1 MILLRNVTLPLSYTQ
16 KTLTDLAAQRL
27 HTDRKQL
34 CTVQL
39 FRRSVDARK
48 KQAVH
53 FTASLLVTADRE
65 DALLAACKGD
75 KDVLPYTPYQYHVPA
90 ASPRNLSPV
99 VIGSGPAG
107 LFAAYVL
114 ALAGTKPVLLERG
127 YDVDTRTAAVRRFW
141 NGGTLDP
148 DCNVQFGEGG
158 AGTFSD
164 GKLNTGTK
172 DPRIR
177 FVLETFAACGAP
189 AEILWQAKPH
199 IGTDRLAPTVR
210 NLRERILE
218 LGGTVHFGACV
229 TGLEQKDGQLT
240 AVRYTQA
247 GETQVLPARQAIL
260 AIGHSARDTF
270 SMLWKM
276 GIPMTQKSF
285 AVGMRIEHLQSRM
298 NQALYGKFAGHP
310 ALGAADY
317 KLVTHL
323 PGGRSV
329 YTFCM
334 CPGGQVVAAA
344 SEKEHVVTNGM
355 SCFARDGRNAN
366 SALLVGVQ
374 PEDFG
379 SDHPLAGVEF
389 QRRIEHRAYLAAGKS
404 YAAPAITAGDFL
416 MNRTPGAYGAVQPTY
431 VPGTVLLPPEEYL
444 PEFVC
449 RSLRLALPRLG
460 QLLPGF
466 DDADALLTGP
476 ETRSSS
482 PVRILRG
489 ENLQSTGLAG
499 LYPCGE
505 GAGYAGGITSAAVDG
520 IRCAEAILGSM
531 A

>member
-1 MILLRNVTLPLSYTQ
+1 VILIRNVTLPLSYTQ

-34 CTVQL
+34 QSVTL

-53 FTASLLVTADRE
+53 FTASLLINAHQE
-65 DALLAACKGD
+65 AALLAACKTD
-75 KDVLPYTPYQYHVPA
+75 KDVLPYTPYQYHVLANPGKVQ
-90 ASPRNLSPV
+90 SPV

-114 ALAGTKPVLLERG
+114 ALAGTRPILLERG

-141 NGGTLDP
+141 ETGVLDP

-189 AEILWQAKPH
+189 GEILWQAKPH

-210 NLRERILE
+210 NLRQRILG

-229 TGLEQKDGQLT
+229 NGLEQKDGRLR
-240 AVRYTQA
+240 AIRYIQG
-247 GETQVLPARQAIL
+247 GETVLLPTEHAIL

-270 SMLWKM
+270 SMLWST
-276 GIPMTQKSF
+276 GIPMAQKSF

-298 NQALYGKFAGHP
+298 NQALYGKFAHHP

-323 PGGRSV
+323 PEGRSV

-344 SEKEHVVTNGM
+344 SEPEHVVTNGM
-355 SCFARDGRNAN
+355 SCFARDGKNAN

-374 PEDFG
+374 PEDFCSNLPAPDRTSG
-379 SDHPLAGVEF
+379 IPGGRQNLHGACHYRGGFSAEPDAKGIRGGTVHLYTWHGAAASGGISAPVRLPLP
-389 QRRIEHRAYLAAGKS
+389 AAGT
-404 YAAPAITAGDFL
+404 APAGTA
-416 MNRTPGAYGAVQPTY
+416 AA
-431 VPGTVLLPPEEYL
+431 E
-444 PEFVC
+444 
-449 RSLRLALPRLG
+449 LR
-460 QLLPGF
+460 
-466 DDADALLTGP
+466 
-476 ETRSSS
+476 
-482 PVRILRG
+482 
-489 ENLQSTGLAG
+489 
-499 LYPCGE
+499 
-505 GAGYAGGITSAAVDG
+505 
-520 IRCAEAILGSM
+520 
-531 A
+531 

>member
-1 MILLRNVTLPLSYTQ
+1 MILIRNVTLPLSYTE
-16 KTLTDLAAQRL
+16 KTLTDLAARRL
-27 HTDRKQL
+27 HTDRTQL
-34 CTVQL
+34 RQVTL

-53 FTASLLVTADRE
+53 FTASLLV
-65 DALLAACKGD
+65 DAPKQDVLLAACRGD
-75 KDVLPYTPYQYHVPA
+75 KDVLAHTPYQYHVPA
-90 ASPRNLSPV
+90 NRGTVQAPV

-141 NGGTLDP
+141 SGGSLDP

-189 AEILWQAKPH
+189 EEILWQAKPH

-210 NLRERILE
+210 NLRERILG
-218 LGGTVHFGACV
+218 LGGTVHFGARV

-240 AVRYTQA
+240 AVRYVQA
-247 GETQVLPARQAIL
+247 GETLLLPAKQVIL

-270 SMLWKM
+270 SMLFDM

-298 NQALYGKFAGHP
+298 DQALYGKYAGHP
-310 ALGAADY
+310 ALAAADY

-323 PGGRSV
+323 PDGRSV

-344 SEKEHVVTNGM
+344 SEPGHVVTNGM

-379 SDHPLAGVEF
+379 SAHPLAGVEF
-389 QRRIEHRAYLAAGKS
+389 QRRMEHQAYLAAGKS
-404 YAAPAITAGDFL
+404 YLAPAITAGDFL
-416 MNRTPGAYGAVQPTY
+416 MRRTPRAYGAVQPTY
-431 VPGTVLLPPEEYL
+431 EPGTVLLPPEEYL

-460 QLLPGF
+460 RLLPGF

-489 ENLQSTGLAG
+489 EDLQSPGLAG

-520 IRCAEAILGSM
+520 IRCAEAVLG
-531 A
+531 AG